1 MHRGCPG
8 GLRIGARPYQIGFA
22 FTIGVGARLA
32 ETFRQLTLQLLSGPL
47 QLTGQLLL
55 GLRARAGHLLFGL
68 GPGAGQFLLG
78 LAAGASHLAA
88 HRLQFARQLL
98 LGFRAG
104 SCQLVCHRLARRRF
118 GLRAGLG
125 HGAFALGRGR
135 GMLARELGLTLDRRF
150 GLHALQLG
158 RHSGLGV
165 RLDEGDLGGV
175 HLRIDKLVD
184 PCGLGFVDVGL
195 LLAVHLDGHRV
206 DAHPVDQGVDLA
218 GQLVVIGGVVWEL
231 GVAVAHVIRLE
242 TVW

>member
-8 GLRIGARPYQIGFA
+8 GLRIGARTHHIGLAFA
-22 FTIGVGARLA
+22 IGVGARLA

-47 QLTGQLLL
+47 QLPGQLLL

-68 GPGAGQFLLG
+68 GPGANQFLLG

-98 LGFRAG
+98 LGLRAG
-104 SCQLVCHRLARRRF
+104 SRQLVRHRLARGRF
-118 GLRAGLG
+118 GLGTGLR
-125 HGAFALGRGR
+125 HGAFAFRRGR
-135 GMLARELGLTLDRRF
+135 GLLAREFDLALDRCF

-175 HLRIDKLVD
+175 HLRIDKLLD
-184 PCGLGFVDVGL
+184 PCGRVLVDVGL
-195 LLAVHLDGHRV
+195 LLAVHLEGHRV

-218 GQLVVIGGVVWEL
+218 GQLVVVGGVFRKL
-231 GVAVAHVIRLE
+231 GVAVAHVIGLE